1 MGVSN
6 AINSFFNRDV
16 NCIRRFFRR
25 RFRYEATSWP
35 TWKNV
40 LEIEA
45 GNAENAVQEEVSDGL
60 TDLAMV
66 QNRVRIDLEVEA
78 SGFGRA
84 LQRELEDVSVQ
95 LKRYFLALVLW
106 L

>member
-1 MGVSN
+1 MVSN
-6 AINSFFNRDV
+6 VTYSFFSRDV